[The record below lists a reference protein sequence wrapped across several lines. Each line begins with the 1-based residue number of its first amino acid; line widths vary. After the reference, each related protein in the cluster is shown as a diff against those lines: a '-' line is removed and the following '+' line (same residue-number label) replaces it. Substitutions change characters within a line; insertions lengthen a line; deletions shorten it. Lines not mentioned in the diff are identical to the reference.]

1 MRKLFFFILLFVSNM
16 VFADNAKAILDKAS
30 AQFKASGNV
39 KIGFQITANNQNTIG
54 YINIAA
60 NKFYC
65 DMAGV
70 DVWFDGTTMW
80 HYVKADG
87 EVSVTTPTAKN
98 LAKMNPYFFLSIYKK
113 GYKCKMGKSTKEY
126 YEVVMSGGKD
136 TDFSSITVR
145 LNRKNYNPL
154 YTKTVSK
161 KNTIEIKINSFLP
174 HQSFDASS
182 FRFNPKEFPGVEVID
197 LR

>member
-1 MRKLFFFILLFVSNM
+1 M

-30 AQFKASGNV
+30 AQFKAAGNV
-39 KIGFQITANNQNTIG
+39 KIGFQITANNQNTTG

-60 NKFYC
+60 NKFFC
-65 DMAGV
+65 DMAGI

-87 EVSVTTPTAKN
+87 EVSVTTPSAKN
-98 LAKMNPYFFLSIYKK
+98 LAKMNPYFFLTIYKK
-113 GYKCKMGKSTKEY
+113 GYKCNIE
-126 YEVVMSGGKD
+126 
-136 TDFSSITVR
+136 ITV
-145 LNRKNYNPL
+145 
-154 YTKTVSK
+154 
-161 KNTIEIKINSFLP
+161 NSFLP

>member
-1 MRKLFFFILLFVSNM
+1 MRKFAFFILLFVTHM

-30 AQFKASGNV
+30 AQFKAAGDV
-39 KIGFQITANNQNTIG
+39 KIGFQITANNQNTTG

-80 HYVKADG
+80 HYIKADG
-87 EVSVTTPTAKN
+87 EVSVTTPSSKN
-98 LAKMNPYFFLSIYKK
+98 LAKMNPYFFLTIYKK

-126 YEVVMSGGKD
+126 YEVVMTGGKD

-145 LNRKNYNPL
+145 LNRKNYNPI
-154 YTKTVSK
+154 YSKTVSK
-161 KNTIEIKINSFLP
+161 KNTIEITVNSFLP

-182 FRFNPKEFPGVEVID
+182 FRFNPREFPGVEVID

>member
-1 MRKLFFFILLFVSNM
+1 MRRVFFIIFVFVTNIA
-16 VFADNAKAILDKAS
+16 FAENAKAILDKAS
-30 AQFKASGNV
+30 AQFKAAGNV
-39 KIGFQITANNQNTIG
+39 KIGFQMTANSQTTTG
-54 YINIAA
+54 YINIAE
-60 NKFYC
+60 NKFFC
-65 DMAGV
+65 DLAAV

-80 HYVKADG
+80 HYVKANK

-98 LAKMNPYFFLSIYKK
+98 LARMNPYFFLTIYKN
-113 GYKCKMGKSTKEY
+113 GYKCKMGKSTKDY
-126 YEVVMSGGKD
+126 YEVVMTGGNK
-136 TDFSSITVR
+136 TSFSSIIVR

-161 KNTIEIKINSFLP
+161 KSTVEITVNSFLP

-182 FRFNPKEFPGVEVID
+182 FRFNPKEFPEVEIID